1 MVCIRLKCHLFSYR
15 LLPCVL
21 FQQSR
26 TKFFVN
32 DKLIWS
38 HSRDNVNK
46 QTNECQICLVP
57 NEQHWQPGTFF
68 PILCTYKYDKL
79 TLNTSVLSFWVNYSS
94 KFLFTAE
101 NYPLEVHV
109 TYWWNNSWT
118 KKSRLT
124 RKSSSI
130 LIIFHT
136 CFIIC
141 YNAHLISIPN
151 PFWITTECVHLLLV
165 VLKAEDVLFSYVSF
179 PHEEV
184 ILMIALWRQAL
195 RNKTWTRLPAV
206 MTHSH
211 GQHDTLF
218 HILREACST
227 KSRSFLFLKTSKS

>member
-1 MVCIRLKCHLFSYR
+1 MPVAPELKVVCNLPGLLFNNIFISLIVILLSRILVTYLFSYR
-15 LLPCVL
+15 LLPCVF

-38 HSRDNVNK
+38 HSSYNVNK

-151 PFWITTECVHLLLV
+151 PFWSTTECVLV
-165 VLKAEDVLFSYVSF
+165 LQKPEDVFFS
-179 PHEEV
+179 
-184 ILMIALWRQAL
+184 LL
-195 RNKTWTRLPAV
+195 RKLP
-206 MTHSH
+206 M
-211 GQHDTLF
+211 
-218 HILREACST
+218 
-227 KSRSFLFLKTSKS
+227 KK